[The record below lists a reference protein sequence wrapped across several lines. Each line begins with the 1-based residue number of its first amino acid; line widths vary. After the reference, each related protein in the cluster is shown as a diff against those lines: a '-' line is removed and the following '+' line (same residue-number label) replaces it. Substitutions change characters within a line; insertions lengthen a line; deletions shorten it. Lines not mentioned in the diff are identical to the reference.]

1 MAVTTADIFLHASFA
16 SREVKEN
23 GRESLEKLM
32 DIPTHFTLT
41 AMLVPLKV
49 FPLGDGD
56 GDDDDDDD
64 DDEWKEDDIGD
75 DLKPN
80 RRHDRIQATR
90 LCRERRSSPVML

>member
-1 MAVTTADIFLHASFA
+1 MISLLLLA
-16 SREVKEN
+16 SRVKQMSRKFC
-23 GRESLEKLM
+23 GDS
-32 DIPTHFTLT
+32 DGDGDDDDD
-41 AMLVPLKV
+41 
-49 FPLGDGD
+49 GDGD
-56 GDDDDDDD
+56 GDGGGDDDDDDDDD